1 MANEHNLKKGIATQ
15 FKSGEEAAKAGRK
28 GGIASGEAKREKRDL
43 KERAKIWM
51 DLAADPRVAAAMSK
65 VGISVEDNADVILA
79 GVMKGVLRGDTK
91 ALAMWLDL
99 TGQNPRS
106 DEKTKQ
112 AQVREAEAKAE
123 RAEMETEL
131 FKMRLDAIKGID
143 HEEQPDDGFLDAL
156 KTTAAEDWRDD
167 VL

>member
-1 MANEHNLKKGIATQ
+1 MAKGHENLIPANRRSK
-15 FKSGEEAAKAGRK
+15 EEARENGRK
-28 GGIASGEAKREKRDL
+28 GGVKSGEARREKRDL
-43 KERAKIWM
+43 KERAKLWM

-65 VGISVEDNADVILA
+65 TGISVEDNADVILA

-106 DEKTKQ
+106 DDKAKQ
-112 AQVREAEAKAE
+112 AQVRKAEAEAE
-123 RAEMETEL
+123 RAQMETEL
-131 FKMRLDAIKGID
+131 FKMRLDAIKGVGQ
-143 HEEQPDDGFLDAL
+143 EELPDDGFLDAL
-156 KTTAAEDWRDD
+156 KSTAAEDWSDD